1 MDKDGNVY
9 VIDAAFGNFQ
19 IFNPKGELLLAVGGR
34 SNLDGPAKFALPS
47 SIAVDDD
54 GRVYVV
60 DQYFRKVD
68 VFRPAALAEEDGYIG
83 KNAIDKNQNA
93 AGDQVPASGGQPT
106 EPGKDQAPTGPGKD
120 EEIDPSK

>member
-1 MDKDGNVY
+1 MPRSA
-9 VIDAAFGNFQ
+9 ISRSS
-19 IFNPKGELLLAVGGR
+19 ILKGELLLAVGGR
-34 SNLDGPAKFALPS
+34 SNLDAPAKFSLPS

-83 KNAIDKNQNA
+83 KNAIDKNQKA
-93 AGDQVPASGGQPT
+93 AGDQAPASSEQST
-106 EPGKDQAPTGPGKD
+106 EPGKDQASYRTRQGRRD
-120 EEIDPSK
+120 RSQQVS